1 MVKISLV
8 SGFLGSGK
16 TTLIKKLLKEEYF
29 GKNPYLIENDYG
41 AVNLDDQ
48 LKRDV
53 GVQVIDMSSGC
64 ICCSLV
70 ENFLVELEELIR
82 MRQPEHII
90 IEPSSV
96 SKLSELQ
103 NVFCMLKIPYEI
115 YTTVTV
121 ADAKRFAQNQYV
133 AEEYFWDQIK
143 SADAVVLSKVENMSK
158 EKLSSICR
166 QIQEKIGDRKIICE
180 PWDTS
185 YAPLLKKACRPV
197 SCEANVSA
205 RRRML
210 PRGRMRFKG
219 A

>member
-1 MVKISLV
+1 MV

-16 TTLIKKLLKEEYF
+16 TTLIKKLLKEDYF

-48 LKRDV
+48 LKREV

-96 SKLSELQ
+96 SKLSELR
-103 NVFCMLKIPYEI
+103 NVFSMLKIPYEL
-115 YTTVTV
+115 YTAVTV
-121 ADAKRFAQNQYV
+121 VDAKRFAQNQYV

-143 SADAVVLSKVENMSK
+143 SADAVVLSKIEKMQK
-158 EKLSSICR
+158 EKLLSICC
-166 QIQEKIGDRKIICE
+166 QIQEKIGGRKIICE
-180 PWDTS
+180 PWNIS
-185 YAPLLKKACRPV
+185 YAPLLEKSCRSV
-197 SCEANVSA
+197 SYNANLSA
-205 RRRML
+205 RRLMM